1 MQRTEN
7 AADAGFYYDNSRDVG
22 AVGTRRH
29 AHDNYEIY
37 FLERGECTYF
47 ADHRYFPLTAG
58 DLILIPSGEA
68 HRAFYKRETHSRRLI
83 NCEKKYIPTEVL
95 AALSDVD
102 HVFRAPRLLHEIV
115 EIFDLIAEEYAG
127 TGAYRTEM
135 LTTHVHR
142 LFYLIARHREENVA
156 PEHESTA
163 VKRALDY
170 IKENYTRE
178 ITLELL
184 SRACGVTPAHLSR
197 AIKRETGV
205 GFNEYLNALRLQ
217 RAEFMLRNE
226 NGKSVSDI
234 AFACG
239 FNDSNYFSYRFKRAY
254 GVSPT
259 HIKNKK

>member
-1 MQRTEN
+1 MPKTEHT
-7 AADAGFYYDNSRDVG
+7 ADTGFYYDNSRDVV
-22 AVGTRRH
+22 AASTRRH

-47 ADHRYFPLTAG
+47 ADHRYFPLSAG
-58 DLILIPSGEA
+58 DLILIPSGEV
-68 HRAFYKRETHSRRLI
+68 HRAFYKRETRSRRLI
-83 NCEKKYIPTEVL
+83 NCEKQYIPTEVL
-95 AALSDVD
+95 AALAEID
-102 HVFRAPRLLHEIV
+102 HVFRAPRLLREIT
-115 EIFDLIAEEYAG
+115 EIFDLIAREYG
-127 TGAYRTEM
+127 ERDAYRTEM
-135 LTTHVHR
+135 LRAHVHR

-156 PEHESTA
+156 AEHESTA
-163 VKRALDY
+163 VKRALDH

-178 ITLELL
+178 ITLTQLARE
-184 SRACGVTPAHLSR
+184 SGVTPAHLSR
-197 AIKRETGV
+197 AIKREAGV

-226 NGKSVSDI
+226 NGKSVSDV

-254 GVSPT
+254 GVSPS